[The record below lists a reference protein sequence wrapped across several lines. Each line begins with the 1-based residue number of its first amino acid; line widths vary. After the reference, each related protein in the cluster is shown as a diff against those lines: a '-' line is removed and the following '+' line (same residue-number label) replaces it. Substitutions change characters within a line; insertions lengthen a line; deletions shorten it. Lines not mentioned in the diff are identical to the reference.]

1 MRFVEGP
8 VSEEVGKMARLKAV
22 YSCSPRFDESM
33 VRAVHKV
40 YGTKGIK
47 GVEVTP
53 SLDTINVE
61 YDDGRLN
68 AADVDRI
75 LLTAG
80 LPVSR
85 KV

>member
-1 MRFVEGP
+1 MA
-8 VSEEVGKMARLKAV
+8 KMLAV
-22 YSCSPRFDESM
+22 YSCSPRFNESM

-61 YDDGRLN
+61 YDNGRLD
-68 AADVDRI
+68 AAQVDQI
-75 LLTAG
+75 MLNAG

-85 KV
+85 KL